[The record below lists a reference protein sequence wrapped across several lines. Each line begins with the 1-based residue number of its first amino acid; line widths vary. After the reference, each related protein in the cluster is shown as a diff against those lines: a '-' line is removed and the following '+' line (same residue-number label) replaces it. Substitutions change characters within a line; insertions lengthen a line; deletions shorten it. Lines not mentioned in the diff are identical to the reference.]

1 MNRNVNDMKERLQ
14 KLISGAGFASR
25 RAAEELIKAGR
36 VRVNGE
42 PASLGMSA
50 DPETDIVTVDGKRL
64 RQPEERVYIM
74 LNKPRG
80 YVTTLS
86 DEKGRKTVAEL
97 VLGVGRR
104 LYPVGRL
111 DLNSEGLLI
120 MTDDGEAANALMHPS
135 HEVGKTYRV
144 TVSGS
149 EPEEA
154 VRALEAQR
162 DVEGEPIRPAQVRFV
177 EEAEQGRYV
186 LDVTIH
192 EGRNRQVRRMCAAAG
207 LEVRRLVRVA
217 EGELRLGTLQT
228 GRWRRLTPEETSYI
242 RGLE

>member
-1 MNRNVNDMKERLQ
+1 MKERLQ
-14 KLISGAGFASR
+14 KLISSAGLASR
-25 RAAEELIKAGR
+25 RAAEELIKQGR
-36 VRVNGE
+36 VKVNGE
-42 PASLGMSA
+42 TASLGMSA
-50 DPETDIVTVDGKRL
+50 DPELDDIRVNGKRL
-64 RQPEERVYIM
+64 RISGTRVYIM

-97 VLGVGRR
+97 VKGAGRR

-144 TVSGS
+144 TVSGR
-149 EPEEA
+149 EPEAA
-154 VRALEAQR
+154 VRELEALR
-162 DVEGEPIRPAQVRFV
+162 EVEGEPIRPAQVSFAG
-177 EEAEQGRYV
+177 ETGEGKYM

-192 EGRNRQVRRMCAAAG
+192 EGRNRQVRKMCAAAG
-207 LEVRRLVRVA
+207 LEVRRRVRIA
-217 EGELRLGTLQT
+217 EGELSLGGLQT
-228 GRWRRLTPEETSYI
+228 GKWRHLTSEELDWLLKLS
-242 RGLE
+242 

>member
-1 MNRNVNDMKERLQ
+1 MKERLQ
-14 KLISGAGFASR
+14 KLISGAGLASR
-25 RAAEELIKAGR
+25 RAAEEMIKAGR
-36 VRVNGE
+36 VKVNGE
-42 PASLGMSA
+42 TAALGMSA
-50 DPETDIVTVDGKRL
+50 DPDTDTVTVDGKRL
-64 RQPEERVYIM
+64 RQPETRVYIM

-97 VLGVGRR
+97 VKGVGRR

-177 EEAEQGRYV
+177 EEIGRAHV
-186 LDVTIH
+186 
-192 EGRNRQVRRMCAAAG
+192 
-207 LEVRRLVRVA
+207 
-217 EGELRLGTLQT
+217 
-228 GRWRRLTPEETSYI
+228 
-242 RGLE
+242 

>member
-1 MNRNVNDMKERLQ
+1 MKERLQ
-14 KLISGAGFASR
+14 KLISGAGLASR
-25 RAAEELIKAGR
+25 RAAEEMIKAGR
-36 VRVNGE
+36 VKVNGE
-42 PASLGMSA
+42 TAALGMSA
-50 DPETDIVTVDGKRL
+50 DPDTDTVTVDGKRL
-64 RQPEERVYIM
+64 RQPEARVYIM

-97 VLGVGRR
+97 VKGVGRR

-144 TVSGS
+144 TVSGP

-177 EEAEQGRYV
+177 EETEQGRYV

-217 EGELRLGTLQT
+217 EGELSLGTLQT

>member
-1 MNRNVNDMKERLQ
+1 MKERLQ
-14 KLISGAGFASR
+14 KLISSAGLASR
-25 RAAEELIKAGR
+25 RAAEELIKQGR
-36 VRVNGE
+36 VEVNGE
-42 PASLGMSA
+42 TASLGMSA
-50 DPETDIVTVDGKRL
+50 DPELDDIRVNGKRL
-64 RQPEERVYIM
+64 RISGTRVYIM

-97 VLGVGRR
+97 VKGAGRR

-144 TVSGS
+144 TVSGR
-149 EPEEA
+149 EPEAA
-154 VRALEAQR
+154 VRELEALR
-162 DVEGEPIRPAQVRFV
+162 EVEGEPIRPAQVSLAG
-177 EEAEQGRYV
+177 ETGEGKYM

-192 EGRNRQVRRMCAAAG
+192 EGRNRQVRKMCAAAG
-207 LEVRRLVRVA
+207 LEVRRLVRIA
-217 EGELRLGTLQT
+217 EGELSLGGLQT
-228 GRWRRLTPEETSYI
+228 GKWRHLTSEELDWLLKLS
-242 RGLE
+242 

>member
-1 MNRNVNDMKERLQ
+1 MKERLQ
-14 KLISGAGFASR
+14 KLISSAGLASR
-25 RAAEELIKAGR
+25 RAAEELIKQGR
-36 VRVNGE
+36 VKVNGE
-42 PASLGMSA
+42 TASLGMSA
-50 DPETDIVTVDGKRL
+50 DPELDDIRVNGKRL
-64 RQPEERVYIM
+64 RISGTRVYIM

-97 VLGVGRR
+97 VKGVGRR

-144 TVSGS
+144 TVSGR
-149 EPEEA
+149 EPEAA
-154 VRALEAQR
+154 VRELEALR
-162 DVEGEPIRPAQVRFV
+162 EVEGEPIRPAQVSLAG
-177 EEAEQGRYV
+177 ETGEGKYM

-192 EGRNRQVRRMCAAAG
+192 EGRNRQVRKMCAAAG
-207 LEVRRLVRVA
+207 LEVRRLVRIA
-217 EGELRLGTLQT
+217 EGELSLGGLQT
-228 GRWRRLTPEETSYI
+228 GKWRHLTSEELDWLLKLS
-242 RGLE
+242 

>member
-1 MNRNVNDMKERLQ
+1 MKERLQ
-14 KLISGAGFASR
+14 KLISSAGLASR
-25 RAAEELIKAGR
+25 RAAEELIKQGR
-36 VRVNGE
+36 VKVNGE
-42 PASLGMSA
+42 TASLGMSA
-50 DPETDIVTVDGKRL
+50 DPELDDIRVNGKRL
-64 RQPEERVYIM
+64 RISGTRVYIM

-97 VLGVGRR
+97 VKGAGRR

-144 TVSGS
+144 TVSGR
-149 EPEEA
+149 EPEAA
-154 VRALEAQR
+154 VRELEALR
-162 DVEGEPIRPAQVRFV
+162 EVEGEPIRPGQVSFAG
-177 EEAEQGRYV
+177 ETGEGKYM

-192 EGRNRQVRRMCAAAG
+192 EGRNRQVRKMCAAAG
-207 LEVRRLVRVA
+207 LEVRRLVRIA
-217 EGELRLGTLQT
+217 EGELSLGGLQT
-228 GRWRRLTPEETSYI
+228 GKWRHLTSEELDWLLKLS
-242 RGLE
+242 

>member
-1 MNRNVNDMKERLQ
+1 MKERLQ
-14 KLISGAGFASR
+14 KLISSAGLASR
-25 RAAEELIKAGR
+25 RAAEELIKQGR
-36 VRVNGE
+36 VKVNGE
-42 PASLGMSA
+42 TASLGMSA
-50 DPETDIVTVDGKRL
+50 DPELDDIRVNGKRL
-64 RQPEERVYIM
+64 RISGTRVYIM

-97 VLGVGRR
+97 VKGADRR

-144 TVSGS
+144 TVSGR
-149 EPEEA
+149 EPEAA
-154 VRALEAQR
+154 VRELEALR
-162 DVEGEPIRPAQVRFV
+162 EVEGEPIRPAQVSLAG
-177 EEAEQGRYV
+177 ETGEGKYM

-192 EGRNRQVRRMCAAAG
+192 EGRNRQVRKMCAAAG
-207 LEVRRLVRVA
+207 LEVRRLVRIA
-217 EGELRLGTLQT
+217 EGELSLGGLQT
-228 GRWRRLTPEETSYI
+228 GKWRHLTSEELDWLLKLS
-242 RGLE
+242 

>member
-1 MNRNVNDMKERLQ
+1 MKERLQ
-14 KLISGAGFASR
+14 KLISSAGLASR
-25 RAAEELIKAGR
+25 RAAEELIKQGR
-36 VRVNGE
+36 VKVNGE
-42 PASLGMSA
+42 TASLGMSA
-50 DPETDIVTVDGKRL
+50 DPELDDIRVNGKRL
-64 RQPEERVYIM
+64 RISGTRVYIM

-97 VLGVGRR
+97 VKGAGRR

-144 TVSGS
+144 TVSGR
-149 EPEEA
+149 EPEAA
-154 VRALEAQR
+154 VRELEALR
-162 DVEGEPIRPAQVRFV
+162 EVEGEPIRPAQVSLAG
-177 EEAEQGRYV
+177 ETGEGKYM

-192 EGRNRQVRRMCAAAG
+192 EGRNRQVRKMCAAAG
-207 LEVRRLVRVA
+207 MEVRRLVRIA
-217 EGELRLGTLQT
+217 EGELSLGGLQT
-228 GRWRRLTPEETSYI
+228 GKWRHLTSEELDWLLKLS
-242 RGLE
+242 

>member
-1 MNRNVNDMKERLQ
+1 MKERLQ
-14 KLISGAGFASR
+14 KLISSAGLASR
-25 RAAEELIKAGR
+25 RAAEELIKQGR
-36 VRVNGE
+36 VKVNGE
-42 PASLGMSA
+42 TASLGMSA
-50 DPETDIVTVDGKRL
+50 DPELDDIRVNGKRL
-64 RQPEERVYIM
+64 RISGTRVYIM

-97 VLGVGRR
+97 VKGAGRR

-144 TVSGS
+144 TVSGR
-149 EPEEA
+149 EPEAA
-154 VRALEAQR
+154 VRELEALR
-162 DVEGEPIRPAQVRFV
+162 EVEGEPIRPAQVSFAG
-177 EEAEQGRYV
+177 ETGEGKYM

-192 EGRNRQVRRMCAAAG
+192 EGRNRQVRKMCAAAG
-207 LEVRRLVRVA
+207 LEVRRLVRIA
-217 EGELRLGTLQT
+217 EGELSLGGLQT
-228 GRWRRLTPEETSYI
+228 GKWRHLTSEELYWLLKLS
-242 RGLE
+242 

>member
-1 MNRNVNDMKERLQ
+1 MKERLQ
-14 KLISGAGFASR
+14 KLISGAGLASR
-25 RAAEELIKAGR
+25 RAAEEMIKAGR
-36 VRVNGE
+36 VKVNGE
-42 PASLGMSA
+42 TAVLGMSA
-50 DPETDIVTVDGKRL
+50 DPDTDTVTVDSKRL
-64 RQPEERVYIM
+64 RQPETRVYIM

-97 VLGVGRR
+97 MKGVGRR

-111 DLNSEGLLI
+111 DINSEGLLI

-177 EEAEQGRYV
+177 EETEQGRYV

-207 LEVRRLVRVA
+207 LEVLRLVRVA

>member
-1 MNRNVNDMKERLQ
+1 MKERLQ
-14 KLISGAGFASR
+14 KLISSAGLASR
-25 RAAEELIKAGR
+25 RAAEELIKQGR
-36 VRVNGE
+36 VKVNGE
-42 PASLGMSA
+42 TASLGMSA
-50 DPETDIVTVDGKRL
+50 DPELDDIRVNGKRL
-64 RQPEERVYIM
+64 RISGTRVYIM

-97 VLGVGRR
+97 VKGAGRR

-144 TVSGS
+144 TVSGR
-149 EPEEA
+149 EPEAA
-154 VRALEAQR
+154 VRELEALR
-162 DVEGEPIRPAQVRFV
+162 EVEGEPIRPAQVSFAG
-177 EEAEQGRYV
+177 ETGEGKYM

-192 EGRNRQVRRMCAAAG
+192 EGRNRQVRKMCAAAG
-207 LEVRRLVRVA
+207 LEVCRLVRIA
-217 EGELRLGTLQT
+217 EGELSLGGLQT
-228 GRWRRLTPEETSYI
+228 GKWRHLTSEELDWLLKLS
-242 RGLE
+242 

>member
-1 MNRNVNDMKERLQ
+1 MKERLQ
-14 KLISGAGFASR
+14 KLISSAGLASR
-25 RAAEELIKAGR
+25 RAAEELIKQGR
-36 VRVNGE
+36 VKVNGE
-42 PASLGMSA
+42 TASLGMSA
-50 DPETDIVTVDGKRL
+50 DPELDDIRVNGKRL
-64 RQPEERVYIM
+64 RISGTRVYIM

-97 VLGVGRR
+97 VKGAGRR

-144 TVSGS
+144 TVSGR
-149 EPEEA
+149 EPEAA
-154 VRALEAQR
+154 VRELEALR
-162 DVEGEPIRPAQVRFV
+162 EVEGEPIRPAQVSFAG
-177 EEAEQGRYV
+177 ETGEGKYM

-192 EGRNRQVRRMCAAAG
+192 EGRNRQVRKMCAAAG
-207 LEVRRLVRVA
+207 LEVRRLVRIA
-217 EGELRLGTLQT
+217 EGELSLGGLHT
-228 GRWRRLTPEETSYI
+228 GKWRHLTSEELDWLLKLS
-242 RGLE
+242 

>member
-1 MNRNVNDMKERLQ
+1 MKERLQ
-14 KLISGAGFASR
+14 KLISGAGLASR
-25 RAAEELIKAGR
+25 RAAEEMIKAGR
-36 VRVNGE
+36 VKINGDT
-42 PASLGMSA
+42 ASLGMSA

-64 RQPEERVYIM
+64 RQPETRVYIM

-86 DEKGRKTVAEL
+86 DEKGRRTVAEL
-97 VLGVGRR
+97 VKGVGRR

-135 HEVGKTYRV
+135 HEVEKTYRV
-144 TVSGS
+144 TVSGA

-154 VRALEAQR
+154 VRAIEALR
-162 DVEGEPIRPAQVRFV
+162 EVEGEPIRPAHARLV
-177 EEAEQGRYV
+177 EVLDEAKYV

-192 EGRNRQVRRMCAAAG
+192 EGRNRQVRRMCSAAG
-207 LEVRRLVRVA
+207 LEVRRLVRVS
-217 EGELRLGTLQT
+217 EGELRLDGLPC
-228 GRWRRLTPEETSYI
+228 GKWRRLTTGELNWLL
-242 RGLE
+242 GLR